1 MAIKV
6 VRGSVTT
13 NSLNYGLGGG
23 TAFAK
28 GDLIRI
34 TSNGEIEL
42 ADAAAAGAVHGIALA
57 PSTDYSDGD
66 KGVPVAL
73 LNNETVLAVPCE
85 ADNAPDD
92 YTVGTAYGIVVTSG
106 AQTMDLS
113 NTTNG
118 IMRVVGKQGDDQSF
132 NPDVDDAVTTGDG
145 TYIYC
150 SISQAN
156 LDGRIAASA

>member
-1 MAIKV
+1 MSIKV

-13 NSLNYGLGGG
+13 NSLNYSLGGG
-23 TAFAK
+23 TAFAT

-34 TSNGEIEL
+34 TANGEIEL
-42 ADAAAAGAVHGIALA
+42 ADAAAAGAVHGIALK
-57 PSTDYSDGD
+57 PSTDYADGE
-66 KGVPVAL
+66 KGVPIAL
-73 LNNETVLAVPCE
+73 FDKDTVLAVPCE
-85 ADNAPDD
+85 AGNAPDD
-92 YTVGTAYGIVVTSG
+92 YTVGIAYGIIVTTK

-118 IMRVVGKQGDDQSF
+118 IMLVVGKQGDDQAF

-150 SISQAN
+150 SITQAN
-156 LDGRIAASA
+156 LDGRIAAST